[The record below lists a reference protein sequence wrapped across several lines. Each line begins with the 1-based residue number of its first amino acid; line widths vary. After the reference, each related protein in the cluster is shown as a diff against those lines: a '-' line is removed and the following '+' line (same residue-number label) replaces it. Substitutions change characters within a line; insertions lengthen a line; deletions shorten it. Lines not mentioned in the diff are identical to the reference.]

1 MSRSD
6 FKKLKR
12 YNYLFGET
20 EAVYHEISLKMGLSD
35 SAMRVLYAVCDRGDS
50 RLLQEI
56 CRYSGLSKQTVNSA
70 VRKLEKEG
78 VLYLESAGA
87 KAKNVCLTDAGKDL
101 ARKTVLRIIE
111 MENDIFE
118 SWTEED
124 MKAYL
129 RFTEQFLMDLKKKAE
144 EL

>member
-1 MSRSD
+1 MKE

-20 EAVYHEISLKMGLSD
+20 EAVYHGISLKLGLSD
-35 SAMRVLYAVCDRGDS
+35 SAMRILYAICDQGDS

-56 CRYSGLSKQTVNSA
+56 CLYSGLSKQTVNSA

-78 VLYLESAGA
+78 VLYLENAGA
-87 KAKNVCLTDAGKDL
+87 RAKNVCLTDRGKAL
-101 ARKTVLRIIE
+101 AEKTALRIIE

-118 SWTEED
+118 SWAEED
-124 MKAYL
+124 MEAYL
-129 RFTEQFLMDLKKKAE
+129 KLTEQFLTDLRKRAE
-144 EL
+144 RI

>member
-1 MSRSD
+1 MKE

-20 EAVYHEISLKMGLSD
+20 EAVYHGISLKLGLSD
-35 SAMRVLYAVCDRGDS
+35 SAMRILYAICDQGDS

-56 CRYSGLSKQTVNSA
+56 CLYSGLSKQTVNSA

-78 VLYLESAGA
+78 VLYLENAGA
-87 KAKNVCLTDAGKDL
+87 RAKNVCLTDRGKAL
-101 ARKTVLRIIE
+101 AEKTALRIIE

-118 SWTEED
+118 SWAEED
-124 MKAYL
+124 MEAYL
-129 RFTEQFLMDLKKKAE
+129 KLTERFLTDLRKRAE
-144 EL
+144 RI